1 MSSDDKQGRDSTVT
15 DITYD
20 SMGIPILDE
29 VVDSASSELP
39 PPISQASG
47 SGLNLPRH
55 ELLLSA
61 LRQQLKAE
69 LQADLTRMIDQVAV
83 TIASEVSLKL
93 KQQIRAQLSETMDH
107 RLSTILDNAL
117 NEHADKWNV

>member
-1 MSSDDKQGRDSTVT
+1 MSSNDKHDPDPTVT

-29 VVDSASSELP
+29 VVDSASSELDP
-39 PPISQASG
+39 LISQHSG
-47 SGLNLPRH
+47 SGLNLPRR

-69 LQADLTRMIDQVAV
+69 LQADLTRMIDQIAV

-93 KQQIRAQLSETMDH
+93 KQQISDQLSETMDK